1 MNGWTP
7 TVVVLAAVACV
18 TACTQQVP
26 TLDKLTPGIFLEPRA
41 RPTIPLRPVS
51 DKGLALTKTS
61 EGFVA
66 TLYHD
71 VAGYCTIAYG
81 HLVDRGPCTER
92 NSAEFG
98 GGVTEPRGSQ
108 LLVQDMAGAQLA
120 VMNAIPE
127 WRNLTDGQFGALC
140 DFVYNVGGGAF
151 RSSTLLKRILEGKHA
166 EVPAQ
171 LRRWIL
177 ADGKPWPGLITRR
190 EAEIQLYFDGQ
201 PIPRSVPA
209 PGESF
214 EPLNIGRPEG

>member
-1 MNGWTP
+1 MKRPATRL
-7 TVVVLAAVACV
+7 VSLAAVVCV
-18 TACTQQVP
+18 AACTQRVP
-26 TLDKLTPGIFLEPRA
+26 TLDKLTPGIFLEPRP

-51 DKGLALTKTS
+51 DKGLDLTKSS

-81 HLVDRGPCTER
+81 HLVNRGPCTDG

-98 GGVTEPRGSQ
+98 AGVTEVRGSE
-108 LLVQDMAGAQLA
+108 LLVQDMASAQLV
-120 VMNAIPE
+120 VMNAIPS
-127 WRNLTDGQFGALC
+127 WRDLTDGQFSALC

-151 RSSTLLKRILEGKHA
+151 RSSTLLKRILEGKHT

-171 LRRWIL
+171 MRRWIL
-177 ADGKPWPGLITRR
+177 ADGKPWAGLIVRR

-209 PGESF
+209 PSDSLD
-214 EPLNIGRPEG
+214 PLNVGMPEA